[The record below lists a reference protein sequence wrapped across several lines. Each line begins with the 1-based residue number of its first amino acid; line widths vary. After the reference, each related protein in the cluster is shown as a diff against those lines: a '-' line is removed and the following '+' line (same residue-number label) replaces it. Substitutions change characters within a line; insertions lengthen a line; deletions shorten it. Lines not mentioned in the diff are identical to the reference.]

1 MQTNQR
7 WYKGFSVKND
17 PKKLID
23 LISQKVLEHDLSKF
37 IPLLRVEKGAKARKP
52 YYFFI
57 AIDNTI
63 NGELPE
69 QVKRDLMVLPYFK
82 NPIKKNNPYFTYED
96 IKPMVGAAHDVHDY
110 TNPIPYKPIETLQYD
125 DPFNIDIQP
134 EIDLANDHSEIYQKF
149 LYWLS
154 SVGYGSWDLFKK
166 TCNTLGLDEPKR
178 LLRRL
183 KLLGHIETST
193 DGQKWSIAPTAIV
206 KVSSLDDISEYILCG
221 QQNSDLVERLHN
233 FTDIYRIN
241 QLNSPFCLRL
251 KLINA
256 IDIQAI
262 LDKIKNEINLSINDS
277 HDIAKKLALLLPDIE
292 KWKLSLISLQGIVKS
307 LYDWKY
313 FQNGDFVE
321 CTLPEKTG
329 MYQMWD
335 RESKNKP
342 RRTLFYDQDTQTWRQ
357 GDWYGLRFLAL
368 YYSQHDL
375 ITNYNPETL
384 QLAIPHCQRWPE
396 LYERALVLAS
406 GLLPKYHK
414 TEEQNLWLIY
424 DNISLDLAHQLT
436 QKLHVTCQEEII

>member
-1 MQTNQR
+1 
-7 WYKGFSVKND
+7 
-17 PKKLID
+17 
-23 LISQKVLEHDLSKF
+23 
-37 IPLLRVEKGAKARKP
+37 
-52 YYFFI
+52 
-57 AIDNTI
+57 
-63 NGELPE
+63 
-69 QVKRDLMVLPYFK
+69 
-82 NPIKKNNPYFTYED
+82 
-96 IKPMVGAAHDVHDY
+96 
-110 TNPIPYKPIETLQYD
+110 
-125 DPFNIDIQP
+125 
-134 EIDLANDHSEIYQKF
+134 
-149 LYWLS
+149 
-154 SVGYGSWDLFKK
+154 
-166 TCNTLGLDEPKR
+166 
-178 LLRRL
+178 
-183 KLLGHIETST
+183 
-193 DGQKWSIAPTAIV
+193 
-206 KVSSLDDISEYILCG
+206 LDDISEYILCG

-375 ITNYNPETL
+375 IANYNPETL